1 MRGEINN
8 ITPAVFRVAE
18 AAKYLACSERT
29 IWNLIKAEKLPAVRF
44 GKILRIERSDLDAFI
59 AAAKGAK

>member
-1 MRGEINN
+1 MKTEYV
-8 ITPAVFRVAE
+8 TPVVFRVSE

-44 GKILRIERSDLDAFI
+44 GKILRIERVDLDAFI

>member
-1 MRGEINN
+1 MKTEPIS
-8 ITPAVFRVAE
+8 PAVFRVTE

-29 IWNLIKAEKLPAVRF
+29 IWNLVKGQKIPAVRF
-44 GKILRIERSDLDAFI
+44 GKILRIERADLDAFI

>member
-1 MRGEINN
+1 MKAENV
-8 ITPAVFRVAE
+8 TPVVFRVAE

-29 IWNLIKAEKLPAVRF
+29 IWNLIQAQKIPAVRF
-44 GKILRIERSDLDAFI
+44 GKILRIERADLDAFI